1 VPSSALGLWFD
12 TLRDFKGFRFSTSGV
27 GDTSVWT
34 DAHSPS
40 NDSNPVSYS
49 VSLMGCDAEG
59 GESLVYVSFAQ
70 TPFGAFFLLVEGT
83 RFLAFCD
90 ADWDLDRTGVSTSPS
105 EEMLSQAVWKDSAR
119 DDDDRCTV

>member
-1 VPSSALGLWFD
+1 VSLSALGLWFD
-12 TLRDFKGFRFSTSGV
+12 TLRDFEGFRFSTSGV
-27 GDTSVWT
+27 GDTSVWI

-49 VSLMGCDAEG
+49 VSLRGCEAEG
-59 GESLVYVSFAQ
+59 GVSLEYVSFSR

-90 ADWDLDRTGVSTSPS
+90 ADWDLDRTGVSISPS
-105 EEMLSQAVWKDSAR
+105 EEMLSRAV
-119 DDDDRCTV
+119 